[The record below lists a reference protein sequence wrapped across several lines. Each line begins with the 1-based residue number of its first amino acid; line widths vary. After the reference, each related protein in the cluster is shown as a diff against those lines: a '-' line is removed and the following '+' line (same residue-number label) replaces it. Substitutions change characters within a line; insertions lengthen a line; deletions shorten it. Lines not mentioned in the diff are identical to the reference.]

1 MGRMS
6 QERRGFDEF
15 VGGWRQTVRK
25 AWDDLPDAA
34 RNELSRA
41 LSLLPADLKNWRGLI
56 DQAVEHFRLAL
67 GDKQQVAIVGP
78 ANAGKSTLYNQFVRA
93 ATDRAAVSAVPGTT
107 RRSQEADAGLFA
119 VIDTPGAD
127 AAGAVGEAEREK
139 ALASAEAADLLILLF
154 DATHGIRGPE
164 QELFQRLVGLEKP
177 IVVGLNKVD
186 LVAHERAAVVGRAA
200 AALGLSTE
208 QVIPVSAKQGKGLE
222 RLLLAVAKSEPG
234 ITVALGAALPEYRW
248 KLSQTVIG
256 RAASTAA
263 AIAVTPLPLADFIP
277 LVIVQAAMVMSI
289 ARIYAYRITLRR
301 ARELIATFGLGLLA
315 RSLFYELAK
324 LGGPPGWL
332 VAAGVAAGTTVAM
345 GYAAAIWFDRGE
357 RLSGEGL
364 KRISRAVSEE
374 VMDRLRGLGRKKPG
388 RITLR
393 QRVAEALED
402 LPQTSGEAPG
412 GRS

>member
-1 MGRMS
+1 
-6 QERRGFDEF
+6 
-15 VGGWRQTVRK
+15 
-25 AWDDLPDAA
+25 
-34 RNELSRA
+34 
-41 LSLLPADLKNWRGLI
+41 
-56 DQAVEHFRLAL
+56 
-67 GDKQQVAIVGP
+67 
-78 ANAGKSTLYNQFVRA
+78 
-93 ATDRAAVSAVPGTT
+93 VSAVPGTT

-127 AAGAVGEAEREK
+127 AAGAVGEAERAK

-154 DATHGIRGPE
+154 DATHGIRQPE
-164 QELFQRLVGLEKP
+164 QELFRRLVELEKP

-186 LVAHERAAVVGRAA
+186 LVARERGAVVGKAA

-277 LVIVQAAMVMSI
+277 LVVVQSAMVMSI

-301 ARELIATFGLGLLA
+301 ARELIAAFGLGLLA

-332 VAAGVAAGTTVAM
+332 VAAGVAAGTTAGM
-345 GYAAAIWFDRGE
+345 GYAAAVWFERGE

-364 KRISRAVSEE
+364 KRISRAVTEQ
-374 VMDRLRGLGRKKPG
+374 VMDRLRGLGRKRPG

-402 LPQTSGEAPG
+402 LPQTNSEAPG
-412 GRS
+412 GRP

>member
-1 MGRMS
+1 MGLMS
-6 QERRGFDEF
+6 QERHSFDEF
-15 VGGWRQTVRK
+15 VGGWGQTIRN
-25 AWDDLPDAA
+25 AWDDLPDGA

-41 LSLLPADLKNWRGLI
+41 LSLLPGDLKSWRGLI
-56 DQAVEHFRLAL
+56 DQAIDHFRLAL

-78 ANAGKSTLYNQFVRA
+78 ANAGKSTLYNQFVRS
-93 ATDRAAVSAVPGTT
+93 ATDRAPVSAVPGTT

-127 AAGAVGEAEREK
+127 AAGAVGEAERAK

-154 DATHGIRGPE
+154 DATHGIRQPE
-164 QELFQRLVGLEKP
+164 QELFRRLVELEKP

-186 LVAHERAAVVGRAA
+186 LVAHERGAVVGKAA

-277 LVIVQAAMVMSI
+277 LVVVQAAMVMSI

-301 ARELIATFGLGLLA
+301 ARELIAAFGLGLLA

-332 VAAGVAAGTTVAM
+332 VSAGVAAGTTAGM
-345 GYAAAIWFDRGE
+345 GYAAAVWFERGE

-364 KRISRAVSEE
+364 KRISRAVTEQ
-374 VMDRLRGLGRKKPG
+374 VMDRLRGLGRKRPG

-393 QRVAEALED
+393 QRVSEALED
-402 LPQTSGEAPG
+402 LPQTNSEAPG
-412 GRS
+412 GRP

>member
-1 MGRMS
+1 MS
-6 QERRGFDEF
+6 QEKRGFDEF
-15 VGGWRQTVRK
+15 VGAWRQTIRK

-41 LSLLPADLKNWRGLI
+41 LSLLPGDLKNWRGLI
-56 DQAVEHFRLAL
+56 DQAVDHLRLAL

-78 ANAGKSTLYNQFVRA
+78 ANAGKSTLYNQFVRSGA
-93 ATDRAAVSAVPGTT
+93 DRALVSAVPGTT
-107 RRSQEADAGLFA
+107 RRTQQADAGLFA

-127 AAGAVGEAEREK
+127 AVGAVGESEQTK
-139 ALASAEAADLLILLF
+139 ALQAAEAADLLILLF
-154 DATHGIRGPE
+154 DAAHGIRQPE
-164 QELFQRLVGLEKP
+164 QELFHRLGALEKP
-177 IVVGLNKVD
+177 IVVGLNKID
-186 LVAHERAAVVGRAA
+186 LVGGERSAVVGKAA
-200 AALGLSTE
+200 ALLGLSTE
-208 QVIPVSAKQGKGLE
+208 QVIPVSAKHGKGLE

-234 ITVALGAALPEYRW
+234 ITAALGAALPEYRW
-248 KLSQTVIG
+248 KLSQGVIG

-277 LVIVQAAMVMSI
+277 LIVVQSAMVMSI
-289 ARIYAYRITLRR
+289 ARIYAYKITLRR
-301 ARELIATFGLGLLA
+301 ARELIATFGMGLLA

-345 GYAAAIWFDRGE
+345 GYGASIWFDRGE

-364 KRISRAVSEE
+364 RRISRAVGEA
-374 VMDRLRGLGRKKPG
+374 VVDRLRGLGQKRPE

-393 QRVAEALED
+393 QRVSEALQD
-402 LPQTSGEAPG
+402 LPETTEGLRADT
-412 GRS
+412 R